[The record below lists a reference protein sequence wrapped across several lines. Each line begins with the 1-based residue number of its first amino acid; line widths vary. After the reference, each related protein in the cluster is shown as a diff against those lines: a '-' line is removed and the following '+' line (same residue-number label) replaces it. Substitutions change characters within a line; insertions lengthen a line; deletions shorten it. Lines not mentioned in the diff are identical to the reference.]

1 MNSKFKTN
9 NKPLSF
15 GGKVNV
21 VHLRVMKVY
30 GGIEV

>member
-9 NKPLSF
+9 NKLSKF

-21 VHLRVMKVY
+21 VRLYVMKVY
-30 GGIEV
+30 GGMEV